1 MDVRPDTIGKLA
13 MALLEFRSPAAGG
26 FFMMPTT
33 FKGVCEVLGRPY
45 AESGCWMPEDLP
57 PVIEALEEAIEREKA
72 VLEEIKRRR
81 EERERK
87 GGYLSFEEEEKA
99 QLEEEKAKER
109 VSFTVRVYSLMQML
123 QAARKQDKK
132 VWWGVP

>member
-1 MDVRPDTIGKLA
+1 MS
-13 MALLEFRSPAAGG
+13 LLEFRSPAAGG

-33 FKGVCEVLGRPY
+33 FKGVCEVLNRPY

-57 PVIEALEEAIEREKA
+57 SVIKALEEAIEREKA

-109 VSFTVRVYSLMQML
+109 VSFTVRVFPLMQML
-123 QAARKQDKK
+123 QAARSKDKK